1 MLESLGQKKRRLYG
15 KKYLNE
21 YIDVIKRITTLNE
34 NEIRI
39 LSIVETDNIIEKEK
53 ELQLKSSIKV
63 FFNDKDVLKKFT
75 LDKLNT
81 DDNIYLFISFSED
94 CGALVMDSID
104 FFNFQFDFKDDSA
117 GIITLINSSLEDK
130 VLFDFY
136 EEKGL
141 KYIEVEHYTIGE

>member
-1 MLESLGQKKRRLYG
+1 MLENLGQKKRRLYG

-81 DDNIYLFISFSED
+81 DDNIYLFTSFSED

-104 FFNFQFDFKDDSA
+104 SFNFQFDFKDDPA